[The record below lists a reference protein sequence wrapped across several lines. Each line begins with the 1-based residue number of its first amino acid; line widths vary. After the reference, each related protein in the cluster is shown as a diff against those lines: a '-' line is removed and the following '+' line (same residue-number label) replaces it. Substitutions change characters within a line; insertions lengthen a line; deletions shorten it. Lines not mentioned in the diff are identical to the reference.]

1 MSVDTFTSLQLF
13 AIYCAMAAFGLFR
26 TMQSEHDI
34 LWSVPQWIEKKIGVD
49 SIVYRLISCPVCLSG
64 QIAFWAGF
72 FCFRSSQH
80 PVTFVVTG
88 ALITLFW
95 ARVLEKWFNR

>member
-1 MSVDTFTSLQLF
+1 MSIESIALILSYSLT
-13 AIYCAMAAFGLFR
+13 CAMAGFGLDR
-26 TMQSEHDI
+26 AMQSEHDI
-34 LWSVPQWIEKKIGVD
+34 LGFIPIKIEGKFGVD

-72 FCFRSSQH
+72 FCFRSSQY

-95 ARVLEKWFNR
+95 ARVLEKLLNR